1 MGCVM
6 RGGLMG
12 GPGSWGQGRQQV
24 PALLVC
30 ACCWWHACP
39 QWVLWGQSYNGCS
52 ASMDAALCCARAVDG
67 ASSSVG
73 GGRGQGGVVGSPLL
87 THWHCT
93 HAEPVHM
100 HLLSARQQNGAK
112 LLYCAVLPRP
122 TPLA

>member
-52 ASMDAALCCARAVDG
+52 ASMLRCVVRGQWMGQAAALAG
-67 ASSSVG
+67 G
-73 GGRGQGGVVGSPLL
+73 GGRVV
-87 THWHCT
+87 W
-93 HAEPVHM
+93 
-100 HLLSARQQNGAK
+100 
-112 LLYCAVLPRP
+112 
-122 TPLA
+122 